1 MYSAVLLLALMVPT
15 TVALTI
21 DPRTLASVSVWAKPL
36 KFQFSIAVHLL
47 TLVAL
52 MSLLPASQRESL
64 VLRVMIYIILACS
77 IFEIGYI
84 TLQAARG
91 EASHFN
97 SATPF
102 ARLMYGLMGIAAV
115 AMMAVSALVGAMILR
130 CGSGASA
137 LVLGAGLGLILGAV
151 LGSATGI
158 YMGGQS
164 NHWVGAPPTD
174 AGGLPIVGWSM
185 TGGDL
190 RVAHFVGLHMTQVLP
205 LVGWLSCLLLPRTL
219 AVPAVASTA
228 VIGVVLTVLTLAQAV
243 SGSPLVPA

>member
-1 MYSAVLLLALMVPT
+1 MTSSISRPVPQCLIRWHRLTSDEALLVYSGVLLLALMVPT
-15 TVALTI
+15 TVALAI

-52 MSLLPASQRESL
+52 MSLLPASQRESH
-64 VLRVMIYIILACS
+64 VLRIMIYIIFACS

-84 TLQAARG
+84 MLQAASG

-97 SATPF
+97 SATPLG
-102 ARLMYGLMGIAAV
+102 RLMYGLMGIAAV

-130 CGSGASA
+130 YGSGASA
-137 LVLGAGLGLILGAV
+137 LVIGAGLGLILGAV

-164 NHWVGAPPTD
+164 NHWVGPPRRMQ
-174 AGGLPIVGWSM
+174 GGFRL
-185 TGGDL
+185 
-190 RVAHFVGLHMTQVLP
+190 
-205 LVGWLSCLLLPRTL
+205 LVGQRPGEICVWLTSWACT
-219 AVPAVASTA
+219 
-228 VIGVVLTVLTLAQAV
+228 
-243 SGSPLVPA
+243 